1 MCVTGLCILVLTG
14 RASACFLVGGALT
27 LLLLRRVGEECS
39 NYSEQLCPVNQYNPE
54 RCSED

>member
-1 MCVTGLCILVLTG
+1 MCVTGIVVLTG

-39 NYSEQLCPVNQYNPE
+39 NYSEQLCHVNQYNPE